1 MNIGNIDA
9 IVARC
14 LLCKLCDK
22 MFGLELGD
30 IDLLYSEIYLTIM
43 STVISPDIFNNG
55 HEITLTFCDLLF

>member
-14 LLCKLCDK
+14 LLCELCDK

-30 IDLLYSEIYLTIM
+30 IDLLYSAIYLTIT
-43 STVISPDIFNNG
+43 STVISTDIFNNG
-55 HEITLTFCDLLF
+55 HEITLTFCDLLL